1 MKVDWRVKMTELEF
15 MINFHKDNKRQG
27 PGSTE
32 DTLKA
37 LNFMNLDQEK
47 TYKVADIGCGTGA
60 QTLTLAENINGEITA
75 IDLFPQVLEKLNFN
89 AKAHGLE
96 DKINTRNESMEDL
109 SFEKE
114 SFDIIWSEGAIYIM
128 GFEAGI
134 KAWKQFLKPEGYIA
148 ISEITWL
155 TKDRPKAIEDYWNN
169 EYTEMATA
177 SNKIK
182 ILEENGFMPIGFFV
196 LPESSWTDYYY
207 IPMEKRFDE
216 FLKKHNHSEIVKKM
230 IDQTKEEIKMYNK
243 YKDFLSYGFYIA
255 KKSSSNK
262 NI

>member
-1 MKVDWRVKMTELEF
+1 MTELEF
-15 MINFHKDNKRQG
+15 MIDFHKDNKRQG
-27 PGSTE
+27 PGSKK

-37 LNFMNLDQEK
+37 LNFINLFINLDEEK
-47 TYKVADIGCGTGA
+47 MYKIADIGCGTGA

-75 IDLFPQVLEKLNFN
+75 VDIFPQVLEKLNFY

-96 DKINTRNESMEDL
+96 NKINTHKESMDDL

-134 KAWKQFLKPEGYIA
+134 KEWKKFLKPGGYIA

-155 TKDRPKAIEDYWNN
+155 TKDRPKAIENYWDN
-169 EYTEMATA
+169 EYTEMDTA

-182 ILEENGFMPIGFFV
+182 ILEENGFSPIGYFV
-196 LPESSWTDYYY
+196 LPESSWTDHYY
-207 IPMEKRFDE
+207 IPMKKRFDA
-216 FLKKHNHSEIVKKM
+216 FLEKHNHSEIVKKM
-230 IDQTKEEIKMYNK
+230 INQQKEEIKMYYK
-243 YKDFLSYGFYIA
+243 YKDYLSYGFYIA
-255 KKSSSNK
+255 KKIIVRN
-262 NI
+262 N